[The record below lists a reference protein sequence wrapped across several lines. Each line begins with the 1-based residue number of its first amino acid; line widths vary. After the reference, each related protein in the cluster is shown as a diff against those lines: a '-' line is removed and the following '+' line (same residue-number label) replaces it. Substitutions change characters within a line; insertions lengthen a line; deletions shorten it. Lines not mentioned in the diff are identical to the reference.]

1 MEKQFPEFS
10 AVLFDMDGVIFDTE
24 KVVVACWQ
32 EVAKKYGIPHIE
44 DTCRKCLGLN
54 QEATVRI
61 FLDTYGEDFPY
72 AAYKQEMRELLQTDD
87 RFARLDRDAAMVIRT
102 MTNTKFKIDD
112 HSEVVNMCEAI
123 QGLIDDGVVKG
134 IQSEKRET
142 ALRLS
147 KMGLSIKQIAQA
159 TELSEDDV
167 LKLIQK

>member
-1 MEKQFPEFS
+1 MKNMLR
-10 AVLFDMDGVIFDTE
+10 A
-24 KVVVACWQ
+24 
-32 EVAKKYGIPHIE
+32 
-44 DTCRKCLGLN
+44 
-54 QEATVRI
+54 
-61 FLDTYGEDFPY
+61 
-72 AAYKQEMRELLQTDD
+72 
-87 RFARLDRDAAMVIRT
+87 

-123 QGLIDDGVVKG
+123 QGLIDDGVK
-134 IQSEKRET
+134 SEKRET

>member
-1 MEKQFPEFS
+1 MKN
-10 AVLFDMDGVIFDTE
+10 
-24 KVVVACWQ
+24 
-32 EVAKKYGIPHIE
+32 IP
-44 DTCRKCLGLN
+44 
-54 QEATVRI
+54 
-61 FLDTYGEDFPY
+61 
-72 AAYKQEMRELLQTDD
+72 
-87 RFARLDRDAAMVIRT
+87 RT

-123 QGLIDDGVVKG
+123 QGLIDDGVK
-134 IQSEKRET
+134 SEKRET

>member
-1 MEKQFPEFS
+1 MKNMLC
-10 AVLFDMDGVIFDTE
+10 A
-24 KVVVACWQ
+24 
-32 EVAKKYGIPHIE
+32 
-44 DTCRKCLGLN
+44 
-54 QEATVRI
+54 
-61 FLDTYGEDFPY
+61 
-72 AAYKQEMRELLQTDD
+72 
-87 RFARLDRDAAMVIRT
+87 

>member
-123 QGLIDDGVVKG
+123 QGLIDDG
-134 IQSEKRET
+134 IRSEKKET
-142 ALRLS
+142 ALRMVELGFS
-147 KMGLSIKQIAQA
+147 TQQIAQVLK
-159 TELSEDDV
+159 LSEDDV